1 MEIDIIM
8 SGLIMEISNNMTR
21 FLSISLIRFAKLGK
35 FLVLNIFSF
44 TIFKEVEQLR
54 VVEK

>member
-1 MEIDIIM
+1 MEIF
-8 SGLIMEISNNMTR
+8 NNMIR
-21 FLSISLIRFAKLGK
+21 FLFISLIRFAKLGK
-35 FLVLNIFSF
+35 ILVSNIFSF